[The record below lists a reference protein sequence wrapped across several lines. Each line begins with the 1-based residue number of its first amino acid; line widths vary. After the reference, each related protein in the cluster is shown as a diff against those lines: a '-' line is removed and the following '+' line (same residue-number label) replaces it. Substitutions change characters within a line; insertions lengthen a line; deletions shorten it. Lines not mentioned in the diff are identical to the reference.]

1 MPVCAI
7 HKHRTKQINQ
17 HIRWS
22 NTTLLMK
29 RKQSPSEQNQI
40 AVGIWKDLHIQQY
53 RQGFCSISQL
63 VVCVS
68 DSCSVMDALKAPD
81 QSATECALTE
91 TRALRKDRYQAAQR
105 SWPWMH
111 EWKWKGP
118 DTCMGVELL
127 NNQNT
132 WMSGT
137 WVTISDRFHY
147 LR

>member
-1 MPVCAI
+1 MPVSAM
-7 HKHRTKQINQ
+7 HKHRTKCFNQ

-22 NTTLLMK
+22 STTLL
-29 RKQSPSEQNQI
+29 RRWKQSPSEQNQI
-40 AVGIWKDLHIQQY
+40 AVGIWKDLHAQEY
-53 RQGFCSISQL
+53 RQGFCSTTQV

-68 DSCSVMDALKAPD
+68 DSRLVLDALKAPD
-81 QSATECALTE
+81 QSATECALIE
-91 TRALRKDRYQAAQR
+91 TRALGKDRPQAAQR

-111 EWKWKGP
+111 EQKLKGP
-118 DTCMGVELL
+118 DSCMGGRLL

-137 WVTISDRFHY
+137 WVTTSDRYHY